1 MLWTPTRAGTRP
13 ARPRVGPASSS
24 QVRPWL
30 PSHTQLYTSEGGG
43 TGVLGGMESVSERL
57 PGIRGDPVC
66 RGPSVFPGDG
76 TCRESDSRERREG
89 PGGSL
94 VMVFYE

>member
-1 MLWTPTRAGTRP
+1 M
-13 ARPRVGPASSS
+13 
-24 QVRPWL
+24 
-30 PSHTQLYTSEGGG
+30 
-43 TGVLGGMESVSERL
+43 LGGMESVSERL

-94 VMVFYE
+94 VVVFYE